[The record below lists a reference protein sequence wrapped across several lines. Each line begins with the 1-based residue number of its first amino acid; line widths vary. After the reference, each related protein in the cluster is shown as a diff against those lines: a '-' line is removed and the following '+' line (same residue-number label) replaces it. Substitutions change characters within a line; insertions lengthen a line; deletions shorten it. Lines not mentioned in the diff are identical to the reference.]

1 MELRFFNVP
10 SLDQT
15 RVVGPDGKIG
25 LLLVGQVNVAG
36 RTLGSLTQELT
47 ELYTQDLVNP
57 ELSLAIQEFSALSVH
72 VGGEVANPGVVPYW
86 GGLTVTQAIMAAG
99 GFSGTARLTEVLV
112 IRRGPNGQ
120 PVAAVANVE
129 QVLKNARFE
138 DDIPLT
144 PLDLV
149 FVPRSRI
156 ADVNKF
162 MNDYIYNNL
171 PYQFMY
177 FYGDFRR

>member
-1 MELRFFNVP
+1 MA
-10 SLDQT
+10 
-15 RVVGPDGKIG
+15 K
-25 LLLVGQVNVAG
+25 
-36 RTLGSLTQELT
+36 
-47 ELYTQDLVNP
+47 
-57 ELSLAIQEFSALSVH
+57 
-72 VGGEVANPGVVPYW
+72 PGVVPYW

-99 GFSGTARLTEVLV
+99 GFSRTARLTEVLV